1 LVDILEMLIAYVER
15 DGWTIGADGVEGSLE
30 FLKATAKNY
39 MTLPWQHVT
48 L

>member
-1 LVDILEMLIAYVER
+1 LVDILEMLIVYIEQ

-30 FLKATAKNY
+30 VLKDAAKNY
-39 MTLPWQHVT
+39 MRLPWQHVM